1 MPFAYISHFESKI
14 LKRIPKAK
22 NYTDS
27 EIQITIFGA
36 IQFLSSFLWW
46 GLWFYFEFWFLF
58 WSVLGYASLRPDC
71 VILNWVCFVFPFG
84 NSVFL
89 FGIFVSQSRLT
100 MGYHFRFGYVCF
112 CAGLAGYIFEPWVFI
127 FVPFG
132 HTICMLK
139 TCHWTFVAWHAQP
152 IISIPEI
159 TPSLLYL
166 DMFFVIRG
174 HDAMMHL
181 FVRSPAIYGI
191 LSN

>member
-27 EIQITIFGA
+27 EIQTTIFGA

-71 VILNWVCFVFPFG
+71 VILNWVCLCVLLGIAYFCLG
-84 NSVFL
+84 SLFL
-89 FGIFVSQSRLT
+89 TPDYRWVTI
-100 MGYHFRFGYVCF
+100 FRFGYVCF

-166 DMFFVIRG
+166 DIFFVIRG

-181 FVRSPAIYGI
+181 FVRSPAIYVI